1 MNLQTENGTM
11 IPGAQ
16 SASAGTKISGAQRIK
31 VLLIE
36 DNVPDITL
44 VRTMLDAGRFEVNA
58 VPRLSTALQ
67 LLSSEEF
74 DVVVLDL
81 GLPDSDGLRSL
92 EPVLT
97 AAQHIPV
104 ILLTGLDDE
113 VLAAESVRG
122 GAQDYL
128 VKGQFDPKSLSRSI
142 LHSIE
147 RKRIL
152 LENARLAAELK
163 RSEAALKIADRRKDE
178 FLATLA
184 HELRNPLAPIRNSL
198 LIMKSAKGDRS
209 IAERSLEIMERQI
222 EHMVRLVDDLLDVSR
237 ISLGK
242 MELRKEEI
250 DLAAVLKHALE
261 ASQPIID
268 GFGHQLI
275 FDISDQ
281 PMPVNADP
289 IRLAQVFSNLLNN
302 AAKYTKPDGHIWLTA
317 TVSNRQAIV
326 SVKDDGLG
334 IDPDMLERVFE
345 MFTQIGPSLDRTQGG
360 LGIGLSIAKELVFM
374 HDATIEASSNGMGFG
389 SEFIVR
395 IPLTVP
401 RSKAQPIDNG
411 SDSVAESFRCRVLVV
426 DDNVDSAESLCLL
439 LDMMGNETVM
449 AHDGTSA
456 IETAKAFL
464 PDIAVLDIGLP
475 GISGYEL
482 AASLRK
488 MPELQHTLLVA
499 LTGWGGEEDRRR
511 CIDVGFD
518 HHMTKPASVADL
530 KKLLSNWSNSKL
542 KTSA

>member
-1 MNLQTENGTM
+1 MNLQTENST
-11 IPGAQ
+11 INPGAQ
-16 SASAGTKISGAQRIK
+16 SASAGTKISGAQRIR

-44 VRTMLDAGRFEVNA
+44 VRTMLDARRFEVNA
-58 VPRLSTALQ
+58 VPRLSSALQ

-81 GLPDSDGLRSL
+81 GLPDSDGLGSL

-128 VKGQFDPKSLSRSI
+128 VKGQFDSKTLSRSI
-142 LHSIE
+142 RYSIE

-152 LENARLAAELK
+152 SENARLAVELK
-163 RSEAALKIADRRKDE
+163 QSEAALKIADRRKDE

-198 LIMKSAKGDRS
+198 LIMKSAKGDEAT
-209 IAERSLEIMERQI
+209 AEKSLEIMERQI

-250 DLAAVLKHALE
+250 GLAAILKHSLE

-268 GFGHQLI
+268 SFGHQLLV
-275 FDISDQ
+275 DISNE
-281 PMPVNADP
+281 PMTVNADP

-302 AAKYTKPDGHIWLTA
+302 AAKYTRPNGNIWLTA
-317 TVSNRQAIV
+317 TVSKKQVIV

-334 IDPDMLERVFE
+334 IEPEMLDKVFE
-345 MFTQIGPSLDRTQGG
+345 MFTQIAPSLDRTQGG
-360 LGIGLSIAKELVFM
+360 LGIGLSITKELVFM
-374 HDATIEASSNGMGFG
+374 HDATIEASSNGTGFG
-389 SEFIVR
+389 SEFVVR
-395 IPLTVP
+395 IPLAIP
-401 RSKAQPIDNG
+401 CSQEKPIDNG
-411 SDSVAESFRCRVLVV
+411 SVSASQSFPCRVLVV

-475 GISGYEL
+475 GISGYEV

-488 MPELQHTLLVA
+488 VPELQHTLLVA

-511 CIDVGFD
+511 CIDAGFN
-518 HHMTKPASVADL
+518 HHLTKPASVADL
-530 KKLLSNWSNSKL
+530 KRLLSNWGNSKL